1 MKSYLRFG
9 DEGPPGDGEA
19 AVDRAEV
26 LSHDGETAPLS
37 AARTGRQPLE
47 RRRKERKKKKK
58 RFRTEI
64 NNAEGME
71 MSQGTEQVL
80 KRML

>member
-19 AVDRAEV
+19 AVDCAEV

-47 RRRKERKKKKK
+47 RRREGKKK
-58 RFRTEI
+58 RFRIEI